1 MINTRNTTLNQ
12 RPETLNTI
20 GMDIATSVDLCAMPN
35 PKMPISQSGHV
46 VIGRELV
53 SVEDSITRDL
63 FSHEGEG
70 MPTGADYMLTPVKD
84 MFERA
89 LKIIRYTKT
98 EASMETF
105 AVSDWI
111 ETTNIFEGEW

>member
-1 MINTRNTTLNQ
+1 
-12 RPETLNTI
+12 
-20 GMDIATSVDLCAMPN
+20 
-35 PKMPISQSGHV
+35 
-46 VIGRELV
+46 
-53 SVEDSITRDL
+53 
-63 FSHEGEG
+63 